1 MTSRTLLN
9 LALLFIV
16 LILGAVVMLEPGKTP
31 TPKPELLTH
40 LKGSEVRQIKIVR
53 RDKNTIELQKQ
64 SDHWRMLT
72 PFNLPA
78 NDYKVES
85 VLNLLKTE
93 SAARYDLA
101 DLDPARFDL
110 VKPAVSIDFNHS
122 LKIDFGNIAP
132 LQKQRYVR
140 IGKQLH
146 LIPDYYYYQLI
157 GSATDY
163 LDHALIPAGGK
174 IIRLELPSL
183 TLALKDSKWT
193 LSPENKRYSADAY
206 TDLLNEWQ
214 QAHALE
220 LRPLK
225 NKDKKNLPGKQIH
238 ILLQGSDKPINYSL
252 QQTEDEFIL
261 IRSDKNIEY
270 VIPKD
275 KAEALLSLQKNT
287 PDTPAVQNKKPAG
300 K

>member
-9 LALLFIV
+9 LALLLIV
-16 LILGAVVMLEPGKTP
+16 VILGTVAMLEPGKTP

-40 LKGSEVRQIKIVR
+40 MKSSAVKQIKIVR
-53 RDKNTIELQKQ
+53 RDKGTIELQKQ
-64 SDHWRMLT
+64 AKHWHMVR
-72 PFNLPA
+72 PFSLPA

-85 VLNLLKTE
+85 VLNLLQTE
-93 SAARYDLA
+93 SIARYDLT

-110 VKPAVSIDFNHS
+110 VKPVVSIFFNHS

-146 LIPDYYYYQLI
+146 LIPDFYYYQLI

-163 LDHALIPAGGK
+163 LDHALIPEGKK
-174 IIRLELPSL
+174 IIRLELPNL
-183 TLALKDSKWT
+183 TLALKNGKWT
-193 LSPENKRYSADAY
+193 LSPKDESYSADAY

-214 QAHALE
+214 HANAIE
-220 LRPLK
+220 LHPLK
-225 NKDKKNLPGKQIH
+225 KKDKKNTGLKQIRVF
-238 ILLQGSDKPINYSL
+238 LRGSKTAIRYGL
-252 QQTEDEFIL
+252 QQNGNKFIL
-261 IRSDKNIEY
+261 IRADKNIEY
-270 VIPKD
+270 VMPK
-275 KAEALLSLQKNT
+275 KQARFLLKLQKSP
-287 PDTPAVQNKKPAG
+287 PDTPAVQKKKPTR

>member
-9 LALLFIV
+9 LALLLIV
-16 LILGAVVMLEPGKTP
+16 LILATVVMLEPGKTP
-31 TPKPELLTH
+31 EPKPELLTSM
-40 LKGSEVRQIKIVR
+40 KAADVKQIKIIR
-53 RDKNTIELQKQ
+53 RDRNTIKLEKQ
-64 SDHWRMLT
+64 AKHWRMLT

-78 NDYKVES
+78 NDHKVES

-93 SAARYDLA
+93 STARYDLA
-101 DLDPARFDL
+101 KLDPARFDL
-110 VKPAVSIDFNHS
+110 LKPAVSIYFNRS

-132 LQKQRYVR
+132 LQKQRSVR

-146 LIPDYYYYQLI
+146 LIPDYYYYHLV

-163 LDHALIPAGGK
+163 LDHALIPKDKK
-174 IIRLELPSL
+174 IIRLELPTL

-193 LSPENKRYSADAY
+193 LTPKDESYSADAY

-225 NKDKKNLPGKQIH
+225 NKDKKNLPDKQIH
-238 ILLQGSDKPINYSL
+238 ILLQGSDKPISYNL
-252 QQTEDEFIL
+252 QQSGDKFIL
-261 IRSDKNIEY
+261 IRADKNIEY

-275 KAEALLSLQKNT
+275 KAETLLSLQKSA
-287 PDTPAVQNKKPAG
+287 PAKPAPQ
-300 K
+300 KKKTTAK

>member
-9 LALLFIV
+9 LALLLIV
-16 LILGAVVMLEPGKTP
+16 LILVAVVILEPGGTP
-31 TPKPELLTH
+31 EPKPELLTTM
-40 LKGSEVRQIKIVR
+40 KGSEIRQIKIVR
-53 RDKNTIELQKQ
+53 RDKGTIELQKQ

-72 PFNLPA
+72 PFKLPA

-93 SAARYDLA
+93 SAAHYA
-101 DLDPARFDL
+101 MSDLDPARFDL
-110 VKPAVSIDFNHS
+110 LKPVVSIYFNNS

-163 LDHALIPAGGK
+163 LDHALIPAGKK
-174 IIRLELPSL
+174 IIRLELPEL
-183 TLALKDSKWT
+183 TLALKDDKWT
-193 LSPENKRYSADAY
+193 LSPKDESYSADAY

-214 QAHALE
+214 HAHALE

-225 NKDKKNLPGKQIH
+225 NKDKKNLPHRKIQIM
-238 ILLQGSDKPINYSL
+238 LQSSSKPINYEL
-252 QQTEDEFIL
+252 RQTEDEFVL
-261 IRSDKNIEY
+261 IRADRNIEY
-270 VIPKD
+270 VMPKD
-275 KAEALLSLQKNT
+275 KAEALLNLQKNI
-287 PDTPAVQNKKPAG
+287 PAKPAPQTKKITG

>member
-9 LALLFIV
+9 LALLLIA
-16 LILGAVVMLEPGKTP
+16 LILGTLVMLEPGKTP
-31 TPKPELLTH
+31 EPKPELLTSM
-40 LKGSEVRQIKIVR
+40 KGADVKQIKIIR
-53 RDKNTIELQKQ
+53 RSKNTIKLQKQ
-64 SDHWRMLT
+64 AKHWRMLT

-93 SAARYDLA
+93 STARYDLA
-101 DLDPARFDL
+101 KLDPARFDL
-110 VKPAVSIDFNHS
+110 VKPVVSIDFNRS

-163 LDHALIPAGGK
+163 LDHALIPKGKK
-174 IIRLELPSL
+174 IIRLELPTL

-193 LSPENKRYSADAY
+193 LTPKDESYSADAY

-225 NKDKKNLPGKQIH
+225 NKDTTKLSDKQIR
-238 ILLQGSDKPINYSL
+238 ILLQGSDKPIIYNL
-252 QQTEDEFIL
+252 QQTADEFIL
-261 IRSDKNIEY
+261 IRADKNIEY
-270 VIPKD
+270 VMPKD
-275 KAEALLSLQKNT
+275 KAKALLNLQKSM
-287 PDTPAVQNKKPAG
+287 PAKPIPQKKKTTG

>member
-9 LALLFIV
+9 LALLLIV
-16 LILGAVVMLEPGKTP
+16 LILGAVVILEPGKKP
-31 TPKPELLTH
+31 APKPELLTSM
-40 LKGSEVRQIKIVR
+40 KASAVKQIKIVR
-53 RDKNTIELQKQ
+53 RDKGTIELQKK

-72 PFNLPA
+72 PFKLPA
-78 NDYKVES
+78 NDYKVDS

-93 SAARYDLA
+93 SIAQYDLA

-110 VKPAVSIDFNHS
+110 VKPVVSIYFNHS

-163 LDHALIPAGGK
+163 LDHALIPQGK
-174 IIRLELPSL
+174 KITRLELPTL
-183 TLALKDSKWT
+183 TLALKDGKWT
-193 LSPENKRYSADAY
+193 LSPKDESYSADAY

-214 QAHALE
+214 HAHALE

-225 NKDKKNLPGKQIH
+225 NKDKQNLPHKQIH
-238 ILLQGSDKPINYSL
+238 IQLKGSKQPITYVMKQSGDKL
-252 QQTEDEFIL
+252 IL

-270 VIPKD
+270 VMPKD
-275 KAEALLSLQKNT
+275 KAEALLSLQKSA
-287 PDTPAVQNKKPAG
+287 PAKHAPQKKKTTG

>member
-9 LALLFIV
+9 LALLLIV
-16 LILGAVVMLEPGKTP
+16 LILVAVVMLEPGKKP
-31 TPKPELLTH
+31 EPKPELLTSM
-40 LKGSEVRQIKIVR
+40 KASAVKQIKIVR
-53 RDKNTIELQKQ
+53 RDKGTIELQKQ

-72 PFNLPA
+72 PFKLPA
-78 NDYKVES
+78 NNYKVES

-93 SAARYDLA
+93 SVARYDLA
-101 DLDPARFDL
+101 KLDPARFDL
-110 VKPAVSIDFNHS
+110 VKPVVSIDFNDS

-163 LDHALIPAGGK
+163 LDHALIPEGK
-174 IIRLELPSL
+174 KIRRLELPTL
-183 TLALKDSKWT
+183 TLALKDGKWMLT
-193 LSPENKRYSADAY
+193 PKDESYSADAY

-214 QAHALE
+214 HAHALE

-225 NKDKKNLPGKQIH
+225 DKNKKNLPHKQIH
-238 ILLQGSDKPINYSL
+238 ILLQGNNKPITYSL
-252 QQTEDEFIL
+252 QQTDDKFIL
-261 IRSDKNIEY
+261 IRADKNIEY
-270 VIPKD
+270 VMPKD
-275 KAEALLSLQKNT
+275 KAGSLLKLQKSV
-287 PDTPAVQNKKPAG
+287 PEKPVAQKKKTGG